1 MRILVLGLILTATIV
16 FLPSASAQIQSQ
28 PELNAQ
34 ALAEFEKADKEL
46 NEVYQKVLKQL
57 SDDEITKQKFIAAQK
72 AWIKFRD
79 AEAELE
85 ADSERGGSMEN
96 MVRSNSE
103 TELTKART
111 AELKKY
117 LADNQGK

>member
-16 FLPSASAQIQSQ
+16 FLPNASAQIQSQ

-111 AELKKY
+111 TELKKY